1 MKTITTTLTAL
12 LFLGVS
18 VFAQNSKFEAAMK
31 ANLAS
36 YAEAKT
42 ADEKTEALNK
52 FERIAEAEPTE
63 WLPWYYVALHNIT
76 IAYQTKELKQVDAL
90 LDKAETAITL
100 AEKISP
106 KNSELFTLKA
116 MMNGARIMV
125 DPMSRWQ
132 KYGAEA
138 NKAAELATK
147 LDPTNPRVMLY
158 QAQSIFYRPEAFGG
172 GKIVALPM
180 AMSAVKMFEAFK
192 PSSEIM
198 PNWGADIA
206 KKLLEDCQAK

>member
-1 MKTITTTLTAL
+1 MKKIITTLTAL
-12 LFLGVS
+12 IFMGVS
-18 VFAQNSKFEAAMK
+18 AFAQNAKFNEAMK
-31 ANLAS
+31 ANLVK
-36 YAEAKT
+36 YAEAST
-42 ADEKTEALNK
+42 PEDRTEVINT
-52 FERIAEAEPTE
+52 FERIAEAEPKE

-76 IAYQTKELKQVDAL
+76 SAYQTKAPKALDAL
-90 LDKAETAITL
+90 LDKAEAAITK
-100 AEKISP
+100 AEKIEP

-116 MMNGARIMV
+116 MLNGARIMV

-138 NKAAELATK
+138 SKAAEIATK

-172 GKIVALPM
+172 GKVVALPM
-180 AMSAVKMFEAFK
+180 ARSAIKLFEAFK
-192 PSSEIM
+192 PSSELM

-206 KKLLEDCQAK
+206 KKLLEDCEAK